1 MPSLLDFIFG
11 SIFLR
16 LFSQLASPDPDFSSP
31 RCSESTIFQKMPF
44 EVNIDLYSDFRS
56 EMFLFSIPKYI
67 KIVSKFDLKNPS
79 CFRMLFAWI
88 FTHFGSIFEA
98 NLVPCWPLFR
108 SEWGDRVRNARSF
121 CLVYVIFHLFWS
133 TRPRLGAFWARFG
146 KIWGSVLKF
155 LVPIHSQFS
164 NFFEIFSNKVD
175 SRLLG
180 VGGMGEAFL
189 DS

>member
-16 LFSQLASPDPDFSSP
+16 LVSQLASPDPDFSSP

-44 EVNIDLYSDFRS
+44 DVNIDLYSDFRS
-56 EMFLFSIPKYI
+56 EMFLFSIPKYV
-67 KIVSKFDLKNPS
+67 KIVSKFDLKNLS

-121 CLVYVIFHLFWS
+121 CLVYGIFHLLWS

-164 NFFEIFSNKVD
+164 NFFDIFFQQ
-175 SRLLG
+175 G
-180 VGGMGEAFL
+180 
-189 DS
+189 